1 MKNNQAQDKK
11 GFFGRLLLL
20 SPYARLKPIFLASC
34 LLFLFPTTIFSQ
46 DTVKTQRPKIGLVLS
61 GGGAK
66 GFAHIGVL
74 KVLEQA
80 GVKIDYIG
88 GTSMGAI
95 VGGLYASG
103 YNATQIDSIFQE
115 TDFDALLS
123 DFIPRASKTFYEKK
137 NDELYAFTLPFNK
150 MRIGIPTALSRGM
163 YNYNMLNKL
172 TYKVRQIRDF
182 NKLPIPFL
190 CIATDIET
198 GEEVVLNQGYL
209 AQAMLASGAF
219 PTLFSP
225 VEIDG
230 RLLVDGGVTNNYPIE
245 QIKKLGA
252 DIIIG
257 VDVQDDLK
265 DRKSLKDATR
275 ILVQISNLQMIE
287 KMKEKVK
294 QTDIYIKPDIRNYG
308 VISFDEGQEIIRKGE
323 EAAFAVYDKIKL
335 LGDSTNVK
343 TKYPKVVVD
352 SLQFKSI
359 YINPLDNY
367 TRSYVIG
374 KLRFKQDSKIS
385 YDDLTN
391 GINNIS
397 ATQNFSNISYTIKK
411 TDGEDNLYLHLTE
424 NPTTTFLKFGL
435 HFDGLYKSAVLVNL
449 TQKKTFFKNDITSID
464 IILGDNFRYNLDYY
478 VDNGFYWSFGIKSKY
493 NRFNRN
499 VETDFKDGELL
510 TELGLKS
517 INIDFSD
524 FTNQA
529 YFQTIFVQK
538 FLIGGGI
545 ELKHLKI
552 ESETLQNTTPVFESS
567 DYASIFGY
575 LKYDSF
581 DNKYFPK
588 HGWYFLGDFQS
599 YLFSSDYTNT
609 FERFSIAKGDVGLAR
624 TLFRKATVKFQAEA
638 GFAIGGK
645 SSQFF
650 DFVLGGYGY
659 NMTNNFRHFYGY
671 DFLSLSGDSYVKST
685 LTLDYEFL
693 KKNHLNFSA
702 NIANIDDNLF
712 ETPDWIAKVQHTGYA
727 VGYGLETIVGP
738 VEFKYSW
745 SPELP
750 KGFAWF
756 SVGFWF

>member
-1 MKNNQAQDKK
+1 MKNNQVQDNK
-11 GFFGRLLLL
+11 GFFGR
-20 SPYARLKPIFLASC
+20 F
-34 LLFLFPTTIFSQ
+34 LLFSPHLGWKTLTFVCLSLLCIQVSAQ
-46 DTVKTQRPKIGLVLS
+46 DTATVQRPKIGLVLS

-137 NDELYAFTLPFNK
+137 NDELYAITLPFNK
-150 MRIGIPTALSRGM
+150 LRIGIPTALSRGM
-163 YNYNMLNKL
+163 YNYNLLNKL
-172 TYKVRQIRDF
+172 TYKVRQVRDF

-198 GEEVVLNQGYL
+198 GQEVLLNHGYL
-209 AQAMLASGAF
+209 AQAILASGAF

-230 RLLVDGGVTNNYPIE
+230 RLLVDGGVTNNYPVE
-245 QIKKLGA
+245 EIKKLGA

-265 DRKSLKDATR
+265 DRQSLKDATR

-287 KMKEKVK
+287 RMKEKIK
-294 QTDIYIKPDIRNYG
+294 LTDIYIKPDIQNYG
-308 VISFDEGQEIIRKGE
+308 VISFGQGREIIGKGE
-323 EAAFAVYDKIKL
+323 EAAFAQYDKIKL
-335 LGDSTNVK
+335 LGDSTNVR
-343 TKYPKVVVD
+343 TKYPKVMVD
-352 SLQFKSI
+352 SLQVKNI

-374 KLRFKQDSKIS
+374 KLRFKQDSRIS
-385 YDDLTN
+385 YEDLTN
-391 GINNIS
+391 GINNIT
-397 ATQNFSNISYTIKK
+397 ATQNFSSVSYTIEK
-411 TDGEDNLYLHLTE
+411 TGNEEDLYLRLTE
-424 NPTTTFLKFGL
+424 NPNTTFLKFGL
-435 HFDGLYKSAVLVNL
+435 HYDGLYKSAILVNL
-449 TQKKTFFKNDITSID
+449 TQKKTFFKNDITSVD
-464 IILGDNFRYNLDYY
+464 VILGDNFRCNLDYY

-493 NRFNRN
+493 NHINRN
-499 VETDFKDGELL
+499 LGTDFQDGEVLSR
-510 TELGLKS
+510 LGLKT

-529 YFQTIFVQK
+529 YLQTIFAQK
-538 FLIGGGI
+538 FLVGAGI

-552 ESETLQNTTPVFESS
+552 MSKTLETTTPVFENS

-581 DNKYFPK
+581 DNKHFPK

-599 YLFSSDYTNT
+599 YLYSSDYTNT
-609 FERFSIAKGDVGLAR
+609 FERFSIVKGDIGLAR
-624 TLFRKATVKFQAEA
+624 TLFPNATLQFQAEA
-638 GFAIGGK
+638 GFAMGGK

-671 DFLSLSGDSYVKST
+671 DFLSMSDDSYIKST
-685 LTLDYEFL
+685 LTFDYEFL
-693 KKNHLNFSA
+693 KKNHLNFAA
-702 NIANIDDNLF
+702 NIANIRDNLF
-712 ETPDWIAKVQHTGYA
+712 ETTEWISRVRHTGYA
-727 VGYGLETIVGP
+727 IGYGLETIIGP